1 MKPTTD
7 ILKKSLLRPFQWLI
21 ACLILAVMAPQ
32 PLPAQNAWPKMAAF
46 IAQLRA
52 VDLNRETQN
61 GYAITPAEYQQL
73 NSAWQELELI
83 EKIVLLHSSEEE
95 LGMTYFAATLFIDL
109 ANNEPWEVHFRRM
122 DALGARGLSLTLSR
136 GRTRVRL
143 IDARQC
149 LVDLLQQGTRMLQH
163 DKLVLPEA
171 LKAEAEQRAGKSA
184 RRRIEA
190 WEKQMNNHNAHA
202 TWDKLNAVNL
212 FFNDAITMQ
221 DDDGSALGCDYW
233 QSPLETLAR
242 SIGDCDD
249 FAMAKYVSL
258 RLLGFPPEQ
267 LRVAV
272 VMYPRVSGHAVL
284 LFCPSG
290 EIDPW
295 VLDNVLTAEHGVIRK
310 SEILRLSQRMR
321 LHGLK
326 PAFGINEEFWTVFEA
341 GLIESRQLG
350 EPRHRFRKFGVALL
364 NSQGLLP

>member
-1 MKPTTD
+1 MKPTAN
-7 ILKKSLLRPFQWLI
+7 IPKKFLQRLFQLLTT
-21 ACLILAVMAPQ
+21 CVILAVVAPQ
-32 PLPAQNAWPKMAAF
+32 PLSAQSEWPKMTAF
-46 IAQLRA
+46 IARLRA
-52 VDLNRETQN
+52 ADLNSETQN
-61 GYAITPAEYQQL
+61 GYAITPAEYRQL

-83 EKIVLLHSSEEE
+83 EKIVLLHSAEEE
-95 LGMTYFAATLFIDL
+95 LGMTFFAAALFIDL

-149 LVDLLQQGTRMLQH
+149 LVDLLQQGTRMIQH
-163 DKLVLPEA
+163 DKLVIPDA
-171 LKAEAEQRAGKSA
+171 LKAQAEQRAGKSA
-184 RRRIEA
+184 RRRMEE
-190 WEKQMNNHNAHA
+190 WERQMNYHAAHA

-212 FFNDAITMQ
+212 FFNEAITMQ
-221 DDDGSALGCDYW
+221 DDDGSALGSDYW
-233 QSPLETLAR
+233 QSPIETLSR
-242 SIGDCDD
+242 GIGDCDD

-284 LFCPSG
+284 LFCPPG
-290 EIDPW
+290 ETDPW
-295 VLDNVLTAEHGVIRK
+295 VLDNMFTAEHGVIRK

-321 LHGLK
+321 LHGLT
-326 PAFGINEEFWTVFEA
+326 PAFGINEEFWTVFKA

-350 EPRHRFRKFGVALL
+350 EPRHSFRKFGVALL